1 MSPQCLDCYGSLWYD
16 MCEICGPTSPEAPN
30 GHQSNDRPG
39 GDRAALIKS
48 VFDALNTSGSSYL
61 SAPEMRPLA
70 ALTGLF
76 KCIQHIS
83 AQVCYVVHAQQ

>member
-1 MSPQCLDCYGSLWYD
+1 MSPQCLDCYGTLWYG

-30 GHQSNDRPG
+30 GHQSNDRPGG

-61 SAPEMRPLA
+61 SASEMRPLA
-70 ALTGLF
+70 ELTGLF

-83 AQVCYVVHAQQ
+83 AQVFYVVHAQ